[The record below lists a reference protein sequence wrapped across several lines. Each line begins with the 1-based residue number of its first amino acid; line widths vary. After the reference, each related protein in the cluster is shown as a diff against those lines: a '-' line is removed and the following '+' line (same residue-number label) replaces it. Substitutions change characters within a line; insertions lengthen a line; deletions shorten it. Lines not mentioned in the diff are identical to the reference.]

1 MCYKSARAGF
11 PESGEYVK
19 QLAQPCVCVEGGGRR
34 LLASCTR
41 GAGRTP
47 KGSQELRPA
56 MRACLAT
63 PRTRTRIYHMM
74 HAAASDSAS
83 GLDHYI
89 PKDPPERI
97 IWIISKRI
105 PSSRNGEN
113 FPQKSFL
120 EWRLLA
126 RCEAPGKD
134 FHGKI
139 CVSLG
144 KYGYFYVKMIIFPT
158 GSAGDLGGG
167 VKYM

>member
-1 MCYKSARAGF
+1 MFTALPTPPGEAVRNCLLQAHAR
-11 PESGEYVK
+11 
-19 QLAQPCVCVEGGGRR
+19 
-34 LLASCTR
+34 TR

-83 GLDHYI
+83 GLDHYL

-113 FPQKSFL
+113 SPQKSFL
-120 EWRLLA
+120 GM
-126 RCEAPGKD
+126 EAFGP
-134 FHGKI
+134 
-139 CVSLG
+139 VR
-144 KYGYFYVKMIIFPT
+144 
-158 GSAGDLGGG
+158 SAGNVSSNIDIVERANPTLFSSDFRGGMDGLLGT
-167 VKYM
+167 VV

>member
-1 MCYKSARAGF
+1 
-11 PESGEYVK
+11 
-19 QLAQPCVCVEGGGRR
+19 
-34 LLASCTR
+34 
-41 GAGRTP
+41 
-47 KGSQELRPA
+47 

-83 GLDHYI
+83 GLDHYL

-105 PSSRNGEN
+105 PKPPERRK
-113 FPQKSFL
+113 FPTKRVLL
-120 EWRLLA
+120 ELRLLA

-144 KYGYFYVKMIIFPT
+144 KYMYFYVKMIIPPT
-158 GSAGDLGGG
+158 RSAGDLGGG
-167 VKYM
+167 